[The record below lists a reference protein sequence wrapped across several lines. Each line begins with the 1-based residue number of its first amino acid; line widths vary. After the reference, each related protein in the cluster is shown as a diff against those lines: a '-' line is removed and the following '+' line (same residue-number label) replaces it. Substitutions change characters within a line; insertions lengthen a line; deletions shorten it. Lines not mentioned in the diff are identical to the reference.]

1 MKMLRRE
8 QEFIEQHEKIKRNLE
23 VIKKEI
29 KELKDEQSKIETK
42 INNGKN
48 SLSLLKYWMSCR
60 EKILKDNK
68 KIKHERL
75 KNQKK
80 EKELAEK
87 FLKLLAKKQIKIFDL
102 NLDKVIFLLV
112 KNEKSL
118 LESEN

>member
-1 MKMLRRE
+1 MLRRE

-29 KELKDEQSKIETK
+29 EELKDEQSRIETK

-87 FLKLLAKKQIKIFDL
+87 FLKLLAKKKIKIFDL

-118 LESEN
+118 LEDEN